1 MDEDSSDGDV
11 IAALRRA
18 GHDPLSAF
26 DAGRIG
32 LADEDQLSF
41 AARES
46 RILYSANQGDFMRI
60 HASWMMVGRD
70 HAGILIRSN
79 QTMGVGEQ
87 VCAFQAFSGAGI
99 ATTNM
104 VAFLA
109 NWL

>member
-18 GHDPLSAF
+18 RHDALSAF
-26 DAGRIG
+26 DAGRTG
-32 LADEDQLSF
+32 LADEEQLSF
-41 AARES
+41 AAEES

-60 HASWMMVGRD
+60 HASWMAAGRD

-87 VCAFQAFSGAGI
+87 VRAFEAFQQRALRQR
-99 ATTNM
+99 T
-104 VAFLA
+104 
-109 NWL
+109 